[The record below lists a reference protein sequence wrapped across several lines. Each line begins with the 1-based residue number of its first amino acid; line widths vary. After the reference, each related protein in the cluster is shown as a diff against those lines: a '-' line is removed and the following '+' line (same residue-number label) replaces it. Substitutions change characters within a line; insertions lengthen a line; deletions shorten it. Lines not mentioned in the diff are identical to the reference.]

1 MGWMNSGRIQGYL
14 LLPTCCPTVTSNGES
29 LWLPDTI
36 RNEKVTAR
44 LFPSEAPV
52 PGVLLFC

>member
-14 LLPTCCPTVTSNGES
+14 LLPACCPTVTGYGES
-29 LWLPDTI
+29 LWLPGTVG
-36 RNEKVTAR
+36 NKKVTAR
-44 LFPSEAPV
+44 LFSPEAPV